1 MLLIGMPEAIIPLIS
16 TGIGVYIGVRGN
28 SLYKKHLEKNGYN
41 AFLIINA
48 DNNESAKRQFSDYMT
63 A

>member
-1 MLLIGMPEAIIPLIS
+1 
-16 TGIGVYIGVRGN
+16 
-28 SLYKKHLEKNGYN
+28 LYKEHLEKNGYN